1 MGTLTQI
8 SKLAELVKKFYPQ
21 PRHTSSQGSSF
32 ACSFCIPVRERE
44 EGVSERKASFTPT
57 GEGFT
62 LAEVLITLGIIGVV
76 AALTLPTLIQN
87 HANKVVETRLAKFY
101 SAINQAI
108 TLAEV
113 DYGDREY
120 WYAKFDDLDT
130 DIKGRPVQGKTSKEK
145 WVNKYLA
152 PYMKITE
159 TKYSGDYPIFYLA
172 DGGCFI
178 PLGGGTQLS
187 DWRFYTKDFFKCK
200 KGNGPLAS
208 LNYGV
213 CDFAFVYGPGN
224 EKKYPG
230 WSPIGR
236 TFEPYKYAWDGTL
249 NGIVEGSPRSEADGG
264 GVRACN
270 KQSQS
275 YCALYIQY
283 NGWKIPKDYPLKVQY

>member
-1 MGTLTQI
+1 MPLKGKNVGVEPPTYKGITSEVGWAFSPTK
-8 SKLAELVKKFYPQ
+8 SKIA
-21 PRHTSSQGSSF
+21 
-32 ACSFCIPVRERE
+32 
-44 EGVSERKASFTPT
+44 
-57 GEGFT
+57 FT

-200 KGNGPLAS
+200 KGNGPQAK

-213 CDFAFVYGPGN
+213 CDFPFVYGPGL
-224 EKKYPG
+224 EKKHPS
-230 WSPIGR
+230 WSPVGR
-236 TFEPYKYAWDGTL
+236 TFEPYKYGWDGTL
-249 NGIVEGSPRSEADGG
+249 NGILEGSPRSEADGG

-270 KQSQS
+270 EESQS

-283 NGWKIPKDYPLKVQY
+283 NGWKIPKDYPFKVQY